1 LRWSRPAV
9 AASSA
14 EDAAIG
20 EAFSLDDIPDVVD
33 ARWFREHEHLFDLRW
48 EAGKLTMS
56 RKEQRRRK
64 RA

>member
-1 LRWSRPAV
+1 MPFPLHDDRLSYV
-9 AASSA
+9 HGAS
-14 EDAAIG
+14 DAPLIG
-20 EAFSLDDIPDVVD
+20 STIGD
-33 ARWFREHEHLFDLRW
+33 LFDLRW